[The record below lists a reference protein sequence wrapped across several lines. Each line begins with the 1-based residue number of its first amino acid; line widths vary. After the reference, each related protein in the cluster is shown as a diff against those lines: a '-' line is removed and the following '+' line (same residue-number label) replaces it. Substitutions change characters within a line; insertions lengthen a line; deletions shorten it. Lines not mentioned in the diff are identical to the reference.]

1 MRPRQSLIVA
11 VASVV
16 AFAAAF
22 AVSGAGG
29 VEPQPQAAP
38 LKPAEVIEVDAV
50 TVSAGVTAAP
60 RLPALNVPEP
70 KKPDPPSTNPDLQP
84 TNPDL
89 QPTNPDLEPTNPDP
103 QPTNPTPTPTKPEPL
118 ITGDG

>member
-1 MRPRQSLIVA
+1 MSPRQSLIVT

-50 TVSAGVTAAP
+50 TVSAGVIAAP
-60 RLPALNVPEP
+60 RLPALNVPKP

-89 QPTNPDLEPTNPDP
+89 QPTNP
-103 QPTNPTPTPTKPEPL
+103 TPTPTKPEPL
-118 ITGDG
+118 ITGEG

>member
-11 VASVV
+11 VASGV

-60 RLPALNVPEP
+60 RLPALNVPKP
-70 KKPDPPSTNPDLQP
+70 KRPDRPSTNPDLQPTTPDLQP

-89 QPTNPDLEPTNPDP
+89 QPTK
-103 QPTNPTPTPTKPEPL
+103 PTPTPTKPEPL
-118 ITGDG
+118 ITGEG